1 MNSTLRILHRT
12 SAMVILV
19 FVCLH
24 LANHLVSLQGVAAH
38 IAFMK
43 VARAVYR
50 EPVVETLL
58 LVCVAFQVFSGLR
71 LALRDWRQRSG
82 LMPWLQA
89 LSGIYLVVFLS
100 VHVGAVMFGRA
111 VLNLDTNFY
120 FSAAGFHV
128 PFFPM
133 LFAPYYFLGVFA
145 LFTHLGCAAYWYAP
159 PTRRMAR
166 ALAVGLPMVVG
177 AVLALL
183 LVLSLAGMI
192 QPVNVPAE
200 YKAAYGG

>member
-1 MNSTLRILHRT
+1 MATTLRTLHRT
-12 SAMVILV
+12 SAIVIV
-19 FVCLH
+19 AFVCLH

-38 IAFMK
+38 MAFMK
-43 VARAVYR
+43 AARAVYR
-50 EPVVETLL
+50 QPVVEGLL
-58 LVCVAFQVFSGLR
+58 LACVAFQVFSGLR
-71 LALRDWRQRSG
+71 LALRGWRQRRG
-82 LMPWLQA
+82 VLPWLQA
-89 LSGIYLVVFLS
+89 LSGAYLAVFLS

-128 PFFPM
+128 PPYPL

-145 LFTHLGCAAYWYAP
+145 LFTHLGCAAYWHVP
-159 PTRRMAR
+159 PASRRAR
-166 ALAVGLPMVVG
+166 ALAVVLPMVVG

-200 YKAAYGG
+200 YKATYGG